1 MNEIQVNVTTDNEN
15 NNAEQVQG
23 EVVYS
28 KKFKTVQKSEKR
40 MTKASRRLAQAVL
53 SGIETW
59 EKEREK
65 SAAKKKDGAM
75 VDRLE
80 NYAKAYGETLRRASR
95 VPEDMLAGVKVFMPK
110 KMQKMYGL
118 R

>member
-1 MNEIQVNVTTDNEN
+1 MTEIQVQEVKIVDQDGQQQPE
-15 NNAEQVQG
+15 G

-40 MTKASRRLAQAVL
+40 MTKASRRLANAVL
-53 SGIETW
+53 AGIETW

-65 SAAKKKDGAM
+65 SARKKKDGAM
-75 VDRLE
+75 KDRLE
-80 NYAKAYGETLRRASR
+80 NYAKAYGESLRRASR
-95 VPEDMLAGVKVFMPK
+95 AGEDVVAGVKVFMPK
-110 KMQKMYGL
+110 KLQKMYGL